1 MSYNSLENYYSLI
14 FSLIQHHKYSVTEI
28 ESLFPFERDIFTD
41 LLKNFLEDL
50 KEKQKA
56 NAKW

>member
-14 FSLIQHHKYSVTEI
+14 FSLIQHHKYSITEI
-28 ESLFPFERDIFTD
+28 ESLFPFERDIFTE

-50 KEKQKA
+50 KEKQRA
-56 NAKW
+56 NAK

>member
-14 FSLIQHHKYSVTEI
+14 FSLIQHHKYSITEI

-50 KEKQKA
+50 KEKQRA
-56 NAKW
+56 NAK

>member
-14 FSLIQHHKYSVTEI
+14 FSLIQHHKYSITEI

-56 NAKW
+56 NAK